1 MKGTGVQEAL
11 KSVTDLN
18 QWYLKQ
24 FLVRPDVFVAR
35 SSFKS
40 YYLQNLKRRGLSTDI
55 DWNTHEI
62 DMDAAEYAQAMIDR
76 QQNISDPM
84 LAGEFLSSDDPIKQI
99 ARKVIL
105 PFASFILNQKAR
117 MYNDIM
123 TISSKTTSRQDKIIA
138 YRSLTGLATE
148 LATYQ
153 MIGFGI
159 RRLYDMIAAS
169 LLGDDDDEETK
180 KKKIINAT
188 KYPIKSIV
196 NDIFSP
202 IPMTDRITTWG
213 LNQAL
218 AQYPWMTN
226 KEIKDAIESRNKV
239 LELKGEPNMTEAE
252 ENEFIAKIKEE
263 ATYQVFEDDFDRSY
277 GMIGIAGSTY
287 QELGEIGN
295 LATTG
300 EFTDEYQ
307 GRETTKKLL
316 ESDREKVKYAVPFMI
331 AYSTG
336 LLPKDVGSIG
346 RNYVNRIKKKAIT
359 EKQFERYDAVQ
370 KDLGR
375 NLKSWEVELVKAKKE
390 SETAVDEVKF
400 IERNGGLT
408 ERQGREYLK
417 LMKAIGEPS
426 VSDIVRIK
434 EGQTADQILK

>member
-1 MKGTGVQEAL
+1 
-11 KSVTDLN
+11 
-18 QWYLKQ
+18 
-24 FLVRPDVFVAR
+24 
-35 SSFKS
+35 
-40 YYLQNLKRRGLSTDI
+40 
-55 DWNTHEI
+55 
-62 DMDAAEYAQAMIDR
+62 
-76 QQNISDPM
+76 
-84 LAGEFLSSDDPIKQI
+84 
-99 ARKVIL
+99 
-105 PFASFILNQKAR
+105 
-117 MYNDIM
+117 MYNDMM

-169 LLGDDDDEETK
+169 LLGDEDDEETK

-202 IPMTDRITTWG
+202 IPMTDGITTWG

-239 LELKGEPNMTEAE
+239 LELKGESNMTEAE
-252 ENEFIAKIKEE
+252 EKEFIAKIKEE
-263 ATYQVFEDDFDRSY
+263 ATYQVFEDEFDRSY